1 MRLLVHNHSHENE
14 FNLHVNE
21 ISLSYRGW
29 TPRLALRKRLN
40 IKEMTYCNKRYACF
54 FFSAFEFA
62 FDLSRTAMKSKLPDI
77 HLKYA
82 MFLEDEGK
90 FTEAEQE
97 FIKAGKS
104 KEAVLM

>member
-1 MRLLVHNHSHENE
+1 MGSCLDTDIDPGTVWLKFLFFFLCNTLYAVKCSN
-14 FNLHVNE
+14 
-21 ISLSYRGW
+21 SL
-29 TPRLALRKRLN
+29 TL
-40 IKEMTYCNKRYACF
+40 F
-54 FFSAFEFA
+54 VFSAFEFA

-90 FTEAEQE
+90 FADAEKE

>member
-1 MRLLVHNHSHENE
+1 MCILSWLE
-14 FNLHVNE
+14 FPCL
-21 ISLSYRGW
+21 Y
-29 TPRLALRKRLN
+29 
-40 IKEMTYCNKRYACF
+40 
-54 FFSAFEFA
+54 FSAFEFA

-90 FTEAEQE
+90 FSEAEKE

-104 KEAVLM
+104 KEVVCELDSYL

>member
-1 MRLLVHNHSHENE
+1 MWRLWTNQVQISASTTLKNTKKHTKLFTGVKINYSKRHS
-14 FNLHVNE
+14 F
-21 ISLSYRGW
+21 
-29 TPRLALRKRLN
+29 T
-40 IKEMTYCNKRYACF
+40 
-54 FFSAFEFA
+54 FSAFEFA

-90 FTEAEQE
+90 FTEAEKE

>member
-1 MRLLVHNHSHENE
+1 MLNSSTKCYHNLKKKQFCVLKNGTLK
-14 FNLHVNE
+14 FV
-21 ISLSYRGW
+21 SLF
-29 TPRLALRKRLN
+29 LFVL
-40 IKEMTYCNKRYACF
+40 I
-54 FFSAFEFA
+54 SAFEFA
-62 FDLSRTAMKSKLPDI
+62 FDLARTAMKSKLPDI

-90 FTEAEQE
+90 FTEAEHE